1 MMNKII
7 YFVSL
12 LILSNISCV
21 SPPEYSDGLLEN
33 NPAIIN
39 ESDIFSL
46 SIYTEDYTVNE
57 IWDLNFSLVDS
68 DILLST
74 LIIKDLNISSTDSS
88 SLTILSSNNDTLL
101 KVLVKEEFVWTSLDT
116 ISNYGFPQKTI
127 LQSDNLTGR
136 IEFQMIKL

>member
-46 SIYTEDYTVNE
+46 SIYTEDYTENE

-88 SLTILSSNNDTLL
+88 NLVAVSEEKMPTIN
-101 KVLVKEEFVWTSLDT
+101 
-116 ISNYGFPQKTI
+116 
-127 LQSDNLTGR
+127 GR
-136 IEFQMIKL
+136 IVFAESTTIAKTAADIGLIISDR

>member
-1 MMNKII
+1 MNKII

-46 SIYTEDYTVNE
+46 SIYTEDYTENE